1 MKRKKAKKPDRKA
14 RPRNE
19 ITEEEVEMFLS
30 TVRNFEKGYPKL
42 RDLRMLLPS
51 MDPYKINV
59 VLKYLERS
67 KAIIVDND
75 GYIIWTRSEAPDQM
89 TFGDVANISDEMKKF
104 LEKKEDSEEE
114 SQVS

>member
-1 MKRKKAKKPDRKA
+1 MKRRRNKPDRKA

-19 ITEEEVEMFLS
+19 ITEQEVETFLS
-30 TVRNFEKGYPKL
+30 AIRNFGNNSGYPKL
-42 RDLRMLLPS
+42 RDLRTLLPS

-75 GYIIWTRSEAPDQM
+75 GYIVWIRGDALDQL
-89 TFGDVANISDEMKKF
+89 TLGDVANISDDLKEFLGKK
-104 LEKKEDSEEE
+104 KK
-114 SQVS
+114 